1 MENSTNNSIMPVI
14 NEIISGTT
22 LNSVKIAA
30 MAVKNKNY
38 DENSIIEFVNTVC
51 SQYDDNPE
59 SMEKMIGTANLEKIF
74 QYAEQKAIS
83 QDFIVMNKCL
93 KEDME
98 SIKVCC
104 PHCGGTSFTII
115 EQLVWKGGV
124 DEDIPDTIDCYQKT
138 SGIETITC
146 DKCDEDVSELDND
159 YVKFNFQ

>member
-1 MENSTNNSIMPVI
+1 MNTPNNNSIILII
-14 NEIISGTT
+14 NEIIGGTT

-51 SQYDDNPE
+51 SQHDDNPE

-115 EQLVWKGGV
+115 EQLIWKGEV
-124 DEDIPDTIDCYQKT
+124 DEDTPDTIDCKHKT

-146 DKCDEDVSELDND
+146 NKCDKDVSELDND
-159 YVKFNFQ
+159 SVKFNFQ